1 MRRPSERE
9 DLCAAA
15 LAVHDA
21 ALLIAVFYAPI
32 LWGQVSIP
40 ETHSLGSISSSAGQA
55 LMTGLIGL
63 AALGALAA
71 RWLSGQGLRRLP
83 NSVHAPTLALL
94 VVAAIS
100 TLFSVNPHASKIE
113 LARLAIGAL
122 FFLLVA
128 NRALLPASRASVV
141 AVAFACSIV
150 LTAFTPMPGE
160 SGLALRLFTAIALG
174 IGVALILNRRDSPD
188 PIGWWR
194 GALILS
200 AVLVV
205 SAYGWREK
213 IAVAREMDN
222 PTWAIFSTFFNPN
235 PLGGFLAMICPL
247 ALGSALAA
255 SLPARRILWG
265 FCALVLA
272 GTILPTYSKGAMA
285 ALAVSLLAFLVLL
298 ARQKGTAAGVAR
310 ILLSLTIA
318 VLLVFALVAW
328 QSDAVRGRITATLG
342 PENASNMFRI
352 FTWRG
357 TARMAQ
363 AYPVTGIGPAAF
375 KYAYPNY
382 ATTGYVEA
390 AHQDYLQ
397 MFAELG
403 LGGGMVFLWLIAAVL
418 ATGRRALSSQTDFR
432 EQALTIGA
440 ICCIVSLMFN
450 SLLDYGWYIGAT
462 NLSFWL
468 AAGIL
473 VHQAHGRA
481 YATLPQAEDARAKRR
496 RAPARQAQARG
507 LLAATLGVCLA
518 IALSLLVTV
527 RSALAQHA
535 VARGNAIAALPGA
548 SAEEQRDALYLSLA
562 QYDKARAHD
571 PKWADA
577 WERYAFVLAA
587 VKGPDPAVDALK
599 HAAALR
605 PTSFQPFFTMGRI
618 YQSYGRYDEALDA
631 FRQALALYPNHT
643 KSLGQ
648 LAEVYKRMGD
658 HEKALETYQEL
669 ARLETE
675 PYGLYRALAD
685 IEVDTN
691 FAFAHYEL
699 GWTAQRASA
708 DGQADAAQRALE
720 EYQAALQIITEYYEK
735 AEQYD
740 TMFKA
745 FGRPRQHRGEAT
757 RMLEAKVRL
766 RMSELHAAAGR
777 EDQAR
782 AERERALA
790 LWPNVQQEIEL
801 EDASV
806 GQ

>member
-1 MRRPSERE
+1 MRRASERE
-9 DLCAAA
+9 ELSAAA

-32 LWGQVSIP
+32 VWGQVSIP
-40 ETHSLGSISSSAGQA
+40 ETHSMGNISSSAGQA

-83 NSVHAPTLALL
+83 NAVHAPTLALL
-94 VVAAIS
+94 VVAAVS

-128 NRALLPASRASVV
+128 NRALLPTSRASVV

-160 SGLALRLFTAIALG
+160 SGLALRLFAAIAVG
-174 IGVALILNRRDSPD
+174 IGVGLIVSQRDNPD
-188 PIGWWR
+188 PTGWWR
-194 GALILS
+194 AALILS
-200 AVLVV
+200 ATLVV

-213 IAVAREMDN
+213 VAVARDLEN

-235 PLGGFLAMICPL
+235 PLGGFLAMVCPL
-247 ALGSALAA
+247 ALGSALAS

-265 FCALVLA
+265 FCAFVLA
-272 GTILPTYSKGAMA
+272 ATILPTYSKGAMA
-285 ALAVSLLAFLVLL
+285 TLAVGLLAFLVLL
-298 ARQKGTAAGVAR
+298 ARQRGTAARLAR
-310 ILLSLTIA
+310 ILLSLA
-318 VLLVFALVAW
+318 VAALLVFALVAW
-328 QSDAVRGRITATLG
+328 QSDAIRGRITATLG
-342 PENASNMFRI
+342 PESTSNMFRI

-357 TARMAQ
+357 TIRMAQ
-363 AYPVTGIGPAAF
+363 AYAVTGIGPAAF
-375 KYAYPNY
+375 KYAYPKY

-390 AHQDYLQ
+390 SHQDYLQ

-403 LGGGMVFLWLIAAVL
+403 VVGGMVFLWLIAAVL
-418 ATGRRALSSQTDFR
+418 ATGKRALSSQTDFR

-440 ICCIVSLMFN
+440 ICCIVSLTFN
-450 SLLDYGWYIGAT
+450 SLLDYGWYMGAT
-462 NLSFWL
+462 NLTFWL

-473 VHQAHGRA
+473 VYQAHGRA
-481 YATLPQAEDARAKRR
+481 HATLPQADDARTRRR
-496 RAPARQAQARG
+496 RAPAREMQALG
-507 LLAATLGVCLA
+507 LLAAMMGVCIA
-518 IALSLLVTV
+518 VALSLLVTV
-527 RSALAQHA
+527 RSALAQRA
-535 VARGNAIAALPGA
+535 VARGDATATLSGGSP
-548 SAEEQRDALYLSLA
+548 EEQRNALYLSLA
-562 QYDKARAHD
+562 QYDKARAYD

-577 WERYAFVLAA
+577 WERYAFILAS
-587 VKGPDPAVDALK
+587 VQGPDPAIDILK
-599 HAAALR
+599 HAATLR
-605 PTSFQPFFTMGRI
+605 PTSFRPFFTMGRI
-618 YQSYGRYDEALDA
+618 YQSYSRYDEAVDA
-631 FRQALALYPNHT
+631 FRRALALYPNHT

-658 HEKALETYQEL
+658 HEKALETYREL
-669 ARLETE
+669 ATLETA
-675 PYGLYRALAD
+675 PYGRYRALAD
-685 IEVDTN
+685 MDVDTN

-699 GWTAQRASA
+699 GWTAQRAFA
-708 DGQADAAQRALE
+708 DGQVDAAERALE
-720 EYQAALQIITEYYEK
+720 EYQAAFQIITEYYEK

-745 FGRPRQHRGEAT
+745 FGRPKQHRGEAT
-757 RMLEAKVRL
+757 RMLEAKVRW
-766 RMSELHAAAGR
+766 RMGELHAAAGR

-782 AERERALA
+782 GERERALA
-790 LWPNVQQEIEL
+790 LWPNAQREIEL
-801 EDASV
+801 EDASI